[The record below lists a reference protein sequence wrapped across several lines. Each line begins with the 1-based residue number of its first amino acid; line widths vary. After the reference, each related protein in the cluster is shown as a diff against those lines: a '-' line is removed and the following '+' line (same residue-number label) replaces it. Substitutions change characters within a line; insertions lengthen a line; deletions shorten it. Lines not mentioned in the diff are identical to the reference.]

1 MVKEEILLVKD
12 LHTYFERPGGT
23 ERALQN
29 ISLSL
34 SKKQV
39 LGIIGESGS
48 GKTTIGL
55 SIMRLIGTNG
65 RIEKGTV
72 HLEKRDILRL
82 PESEMRSIR
91 GKDMSMTFEN
101 SSSILNPSDSV
112 GDQIRETI
120 RIHTNLTY
128 KESNELTLQSLNE
141 IGMQNVS
148 KVMDMQP
155 RELSAGAC
163 QKVML
168 VMSTILQPK
177 VLIADEITRNLD
189 IITQAQISDHFRRRI
204 SETDISTLLLT
215 NDPGVLAQ
223 LADTVIVIYK
233 GRKLEQAPIQE
244 IFKRPMHPY
253 TFQLLRPMENRKL
266 KTMRSESID
275 ESVNPDMCPLVAKC
289 QRAISKCRTSEM
301 PNETEIETGH
311 QVACYN
317 PISVA
322 ID

>member
-1 MVKEEILLVKD
+1 MTKEEILSIKG
-12 LHTYFERPGGT
+12 LHTYFESPVGT
-23 ERALQN
+23 VRAIQN

-34 SKKQV
+34 SKKEV

-48 GKTTIGL
+48 GKTTLGL
-55 SIMRLIGTNG
+55 SIMRILGMDGHID
-65 RIEKGTV
+65 KGSIY
-72 HLEKRDILRL
+72 LEKQNLL
-82 PESEMRSIR
+82 NLSGAEMRSIR
-91 GKDMSMTFEN
+91 GKDISMAFEN
-101 SSSILNPSDSV
+101 SSSILNPSDSI
-112 GDQIRETI
+112 GDQIREII

-141 IGMQNVS
+141 IGIQNAR

-168 VMSTILQPK
+168 AMSTILQPK

-189 IITQAQISDHFRRRI
+189 IIAQAQISNYFRNKI
-204 SETDISTLLLT
+204 SGTDISTLLLT
-215 NDPGVLAQ
+215 NDPGILAQ
-223 LADTVIVIYK
+223 LADTVMVIYK

-266 KTMRSESID
+266 KTMRAESIAEPSD
-275 ESVNPDMCPLVAKC
+275 PDMCPLVEKC

-301 PNETEIETGH
+301 PRDTEINAYH

>member
-1 MVKEEILLVKD
+1 MAKDEILLVKD

-23 ERALQN
+23 ERALQT

>member
-1 MVKEEILLVKD
+1 MAKEEILLVKD
-12 LHTYFERPGGT
+12 LHTYFESPRGT
-23 ERALQN
+23 VRAIQN
-29 ISLSL
+29 FSLSL

-39 LGIIGESGS
+39 LGIIGESGA

-55 SIMRLIGTNG
+55 SIMRLLGMDG
-65 RIEKGTV
+65 HIETGTV
-72 HLEKRDILRL
+72 HLEKQDILSL
-82 PESEMRSIR
+82 PETEMRSIR
-91 GKDMSMTFEN
+91 GKDISMTFEN

-141 IGMQNVS
+141 IGMQNAR

-204 SETDISTLLLT
+204 SKTDISTLLLT
-215 NDPGVLAQ
+215 NDPGILAQ

-253 TFQLLRPMENRKL
+253 SFQLLRPMENRKL

-275 ESVNPDMCPLVAKC
+275 ESVDPDMCPLVAKC

-301 PNETEIETGH
+301 PPVSYTHLRAHET
-311 QVACYN
+311 
-317 PISVA
+317 
-322 ID
+322 

>member
-1 MVKEEILLVKD
+1 MAKDEILLVKD

>member
-1 MVKEEILLVKD
+1 MAKEEILSVKD
-12 LHTYFERPGGT
+12 LHTYFESPGGT

-34 SKKQV
+34 SKKEV

-55 SIMRLIGTNG
+55 SIMRLIGTDG
-65 RIEKGTV
+65 RIEQGTI
-72 HLEKRDILRL
+72 HLEKRDILSL
-82 PESEMRSIR
+82 PEAEMRSIR
-91 GKDMSMTFEN
+91 GKDISMTFEN
-101 SSSILNPSDSV
+101 SSSILNPSDSI
-112 GDQIRETI
+112 GDQVREII

-128 KESNELTLQSLNE
+128 RESNELTLQSLTE
-141 IGMQNVS
+141 IGIQNAR

-155 RELSAGAC
+155 RQLSAGAC

-168 VMSTILQPK
+168 AMSTILQPK

-189 IITQAQISDHFRRRI
+189 IITQSQISDHFRRKI

-215 NDPGVLAQ
+215 NDPGILAQ
-223 LADTVIVIYK
+223 LADTVMVIYK

-266 KTMRSESID
+266 KTMRAESIAEPSD
-275 ESVNPDMCPLVAKC
+275 PDMCPLVGKC

-301 PNETEIETGH
+301 PQVAEIDAYH

>member
-12 LHTYFERPGGT
+12 LHTYFESPGGT
-23 ERALQN
+23 KRAIQN

-177 VLIADEITRNLD
+177 VLITDEITRNLD

-204 SETDISTLLLT
+204 SKTDISTLLLT
-215 NDPGVLAQ
+215 NDPGILAQ

-275 ESVNPDMCPLVAKC
+275 ESVDPDICPLVAKC
-289 QRAISKCRTSEM
+289 QRAISKCRASEM

>member
-1 MVKEEILLVKD
+1 MTKEEILSIKG
-12 LHTYFERPGGT
+12 LHTYFESPVGT
-23 ERALQN
+23 VRAIQN

-34 SKKQV
+34 SKKEV

-48 GKTTIGL
+48 GKTTLGL
-55 SIMRLIGTNG
+55 SIMRILGMDGHID
-65 RIEKGTV
+65 KGSIY
-72 HLEKRDILRL
+72 LEKQNLL
-82 PESEMRSIR
+82 NLSGAEMRSIR
-91 GKDMSMTFEN
+91 GKDISMAFEN
-101 SSSILNPSDSV
+101 SSSILNPSDSI
-112 GDQIRETI
+112 GDQIREII

-141 IGMQNVS
+141 IGIQNAR

-168 VMSTILQPK
+168 AMSTILQPK

-189 IITQAQISDHFRRRI
+189 IIAQISNYFRNKI
-204 SETDISTLLLT
+204 SGTDISTLLLT
-215 NDPGVLAQ
+215 NDPGILAQ
-223 LADTVIVIYK
+223 LADTVMVIYK

-266 KTMRSESID
+266 KTMRAESIAEPSD
-275 ESVNPDMCPLVAKC
+275 PDMCPLVEKC

-301 PNETEIETGH
+301 PRDTEINAYH
-311 QVACYN
+311 QVGGKIN
-317 PISVA
+317 
-322 ID
+322 

>member
-1 MVKEEILLVKD
+1 MSKEEILSVKD
-12 LHTYFERPGGT
+12 LHTYFESPGGT
-23 ERALQN
+23 VRAIQN

-34 SKKQV
+34 SKKEV

-55 SIMRLIGTNG
+55 SIMRLIGTDG
-65 RIEKGTV
+65 HIEQGTI
-72 HLEKRDILRL
+72 HLEKRDILSL
-82 PESEMRSIR
+82 PEAEMRSIR
-91 GKDMSMTFEN
+91 GKDISMTFEN
-101 SSSILNPSDSV
+101 SSSILNPSDSI
-112 GDQIRETI
+112 GDQVREII

-141 IGMQNVS
+141 IGIQNAR

-168 VMSTILQPK
+168 AMSTILQPK

-189 IITQAQISDHFRRRI
+189 IITQSQISDHFRRKI

-215 NDPGVLAQ
+215 NDPGILAQ
-223 LADTVIVIYK
+223 LADTVMVIYK

-266 KTMRSESID
+266 KAMRSDSIAEPSD
-275 ESVNPDMCPLVAKC
+275 PDMCPLVEKC

-301 PNETEIETGH
+301 PQDTEIDAYH

>member
-1 MVKEEILLVKD
+1 MAKEEILLVKD
-12 LHTYFERPGGT
+12 LHTYFESPRGT
-23 ERALQN
+23 VRAIQN
-29 ISLSL
+29 FSLSL

-39 LGIIGESGS
+39 LGIIGESGA

-55 SIMRLIGTNG
+55 SIMRLLGMG
-65 RIEKGTV
+65 GHIETGTV
-72 HLEKRDILRL
+72 HLEKQDILSL
-82 PESEMRSIR
+82 PEAEMRSIR
-91 GKDMSMTFEN
+91 GKDISMTFEN

-120 RIHTNLTY
+120 QIHTNLTY

-141 IGMQNVS
+141 IGMQNAR

-177 VLIADEITRNLD
+177 VLIADEITRSLD

-215 NDPGVLAQ
+215 NDPGILAQ
-223 LADTVIVIYK
+223 LADTAIVIYK
-233 GRKLEQAPIQE
+233 GRKLEQAPIRE

-266 KTMRSESID
+266 KTIRSESIA
-275 ESVNPDMCPLVAKC
+275 ESVDPDMCPLVEKC

-301 PNETEIETGH
+301 PQDSDIDGVH

-317 PISVA
+317 PILVA

>member
-1 MVKEEILLVKD
+1 MAKDEILLVKD

-91 GKDMSMTFEN
+91 GKDMSITFEN

>member
-1 MVKEEILLVKD
+1 MAKEEILLVKD
-12 LHTYFERPGGT
+12 LHTYFESPRGT
-23 ERALQN
+23 IRAIQN
-29 ISLSL
+29 FSLSL

-39 LGIIGESGS
+39 LGIIGESGA

-55 SIMRLIGTNG
+55 SIMRLLGMDG
-65 RIEKGTV
+65 HIETGTV
-72 HLEKRDILRL
+72 HLEKQDILSL
-82 PESEMRSIR
+82 PEAEMRSIR
-91 GKDMSMTFEN
+91 GKDISMTFEN
-101 SSSILNPSDSV
+101 SSSMLNPSDSV

-141 IGMQNVS
+141 IGMQNAR
-148 KVMDMQP
+148 KIMDMQP

-204 SETDISTLLLT
+204 SKTDISTLLLT
-215 NDPGVLAQ
+215 NDPGILAQ

-275 ESVNPDMCPLVAKC
+275 ESVDPDMCPLVAKC

-301 PNETEIETGH
+301 PQDTDISGHH

>member
-1 MVKEEILLVKD
+1 MAKDEILLVKD

-72 HLEKRDILRL
+72 HLEKRDILSL
-82 PESEMRSIR
+82 PEAEMRSIR

-204 SETDISTLLLT
+204 SETNISTLLLT

-289 QRAISKCRTSEM
+289 QRAISKCRPSEM

>member
-1 MVKEEILLVKD
+1 M
-12 LHTYFERPGGT
+12 
-23 ERALQN
+23 
-29 ISLSL
+29 
-34 SKKQV
+34 

>member
-1 MVKEEILLVKD
+1 MAKDEILLVKD

-275 ESVNPDMCPLVAKC
+275 ESVDPDICPLVAKC

>member
-1 MVKEEILLVKD
+1 MPKEEILSVKD
-12 LHTYFERPGGT
+12 LHTYFESPGGT
-23 ERALQN
+23 VRAIQN

-34 SKKQV
+34 SKKEV

-55 SIMRLIGTNG
+55 SIMRLLDRDGHID
-65 RIEKGTV
+65 KGSIC
-72 HLEKRDILRL
+72 LEKQDLL
-82 PESEMRSIR
+82 SLSESEMRSIR
-91 GKDMSMTFEN
+91 GKDISMTFES
-101 SSSILNPSDSV
+101 SSSILNPSDSI
-112 GDQIRETI
+112 GGQIRELI
-120 RIHTNLTY
+120 QIHTDLTY
-128 KESNELTLQSLNE
+128 KDSNKLILKNLTE
-141 IGMQNVS
+141 IGIQNAL

-155 RELSAGAC
+155 RELSARVS

-189 IITQAQISDHFRRRI
+189 IITQAQISDHFRRKI
-204 SETDISTLLLT
+204 SSTEISTLLLT
-215 NDPGVLAQ
+215 NDPGILAQ

-233 GRKLEQAPIQE
+233 GRKLEQAPVQE

-253 TFQLLRPMENRKL
+253 TFHLLRPMENRKL
-266 KTMRSESID
+266 KTIRSASRNEPSD
-275 ESVNPDMCPLVAKC
+275 PDMCPLVEKC
-289 QRAISKCRTSEM
+289 QRAISKCRTSPM
-301 PNETEIETGH
+301 PQDTEFDNDH

-317 PISVA
+317 PISVL

>member
-1 MVKEEILLVKD
+1 MAKEEILLVKD
-12 LHTYFERPGGT
+12 LHTYFESPRGT
-23 ERALQN
+23 VRAIQN
-29 ISLSL
+29 FSLSL

-39 LGIIGESGS
+39 LGIIGESGA

-55 SIMRLIGTNG
+55 SIMRLLGMDG
-65 RIEKGTV
+65 RIETGTV
-72 HLEKRDILRL
+72 HLEKQDILSL
-82 PESEMRSIR
+82 PETEMRSIR
-91 GKDMSMTFEN
+91 GKDISMTFEN

-128 KESNELTLQSLNE
+128 KESNELTLQCLNE
-141 IGMQNVS
+141 IGMQNAR

-177 VLIADEITRNLD
+177 VLIADEITRSLD

-204 SETDISTLLLT
+204 SKTDISTLLLT
-215 NDPGVLAQ
+215 NDPGILAQ

-253 TFQLLRPMENRKL
+253 SFQLLRPMENRKL

>member
-1 MVKEEILLVKD
+1 M
-12 LHTYFERPGGT
+12 GGH
-23 ERALQN
+23 
-29 ISLSL
+29 
-34 SKKQV
+34 
-39 LGIIGESGS
+39 
-48 GKTTIGL
+48 
-55 SIMRLIGTNG
+55 
-65 RIEKGTV
+65 IETGTV
-72 HLEKRDILRL
+72 HLEKQDILSL
-82 PESEMRSIR
+82 PEAEMRSIR
-91 GKDMSMTFEN
+91 GKDISMTFEN

-120 RIHTNLTY
+120 QIHTNLTY

-141 IGMQNVS
+141 IGMQNAR

-177 VLIADEITRNLD
+177 VLIADEITRSLD

-215 NDPGVLAQ
+215 NDPGILAQ
-223 LADTVIVIYK
+223 LADTAIVIYK
-233 GRKLEQAPIQE
+233 GRKLEQAPIRE

-266 KTMRSESID
+266 KTIRSESIA
-275 ESVNPDMCPLVAKC
+275 ESVDPDMCPLVEKC

-301 PNETEIETGH
+301 PQDSDIDGVH

-317 PISVA
+317 PILVA